1 MNRYFLTATTKR
13 KNHGLKNRALKNH
26 SFLLA
31 FCMTALS
38 TASLAH
44 SETQL
49 LYSQACATCHEAGV
63 LGAPKTGDKAAW
75 GARMKAQGLPT
86 LVKHVKEGYKNM
98 PARGLCN
105 TCTDTDF
112 TNLIQYMAAK

>member
-1 MNRYFLTATTKR
+1 MNRYFLRATTKR
-13 KNHGLKNRALKNH
+13 NHH
-26 SFLLA
+26 SSYRGMLLV
-31 FCMTALS
+31 FFMTALS
-38 TASLAH
+38 TATYAH
-44 SETQL
+44 GETQE

-63 LGAPKTGDKAAW
+63 LGAPKMGDKAAW

-112 TNLIQYMAAK
+112 TNLIQYMASK